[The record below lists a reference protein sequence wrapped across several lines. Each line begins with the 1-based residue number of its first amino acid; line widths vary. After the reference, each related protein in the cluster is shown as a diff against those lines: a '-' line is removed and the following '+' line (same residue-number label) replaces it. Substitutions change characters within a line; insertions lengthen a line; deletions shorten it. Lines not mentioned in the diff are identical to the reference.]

1 MKWKTMRIS
10 WKIFGVALIVFA
22 IMAASS
28 IYTIIKIFQINKEL
42 ASITRVFIPL
52 SNELAKIDSIIVNEE
67 LHVERIEKIE
77 AELRGDRLEGI
88 AKAFSDQQIDA
99 AVDTDPALSA
109 RMSRLAD
116 RLQSEMGVFEKRSQ
130 EVEDLIKHSENLIKD
145 AQQTLP
151 NDADRLEL
159 AELFPS
165 LVAIE
170 GQHSNY
176 HSHAKTIVETES
188 LSGEVREKLESQ
200 LEIEGE
206 KLSEQM
212 RAVWEQVAG
221 FTARSVQTAALH
233 EKQAFYASI
242 GFTVSAG
249 ALALLLSYVVIAGM
263 LRPMRALT
271 DGAKRVQ
278 EGDLTVHIEPSSKDE
293 IGSLTVSFN
302 QMIEGLR
309 STEKIKDTF
318 GQYLDPRVVSS
329 LLGDNAAVTGGEK
342 KVISAYFSDLADF
355 STVSEQFTPT
365 GLIQVLN
372 RYLDMMSVPITDR
385 SGVIDKF
392 IGDAIMAFWAPP
404 FCADGEQATLAVKTA
419 LHNVNAMSRFQ
430 TELPDLTGLRQNL
443 PLIRQRIGIAT
454 GEAVIGS
461 VGSEKTKNYTVMG
474 DTVNLGSRL
483 EGANK
488 LYETDILVC
497 ERTRNMARDIEFRLV
512 DRIQVV
518 GKTEPTR
525 VYTPLCNSAD
535 LTETIRD
542 IQSLSEEALQHYV
555 DRQWKDAQAGFGEIL
570 KRAPDDRIAG
580 IFINRIELI
589 QAEGAPDD
597 WDGIWR
603 MTTK

>member
-1 MKWKTMRIS
+1 MRIS
-10 WKIFGVALIVFA
+10 WKIFGVALIVFVV
-22 IMAASS
+22 MAASS

-42 ASITRVFIPL
+42 TSITTVFIPL
-52 SNELAKIDSIIVNEE
+52 TNELAKIDSIILNEE

-88 AKAFSDQQIDA
+88 AGNYSEQQINA
-99 AVDTDPALSA
+99 AVAADPSLAK
-109 RMSRLAD
+109 RMASLRD
-116 RLQSEMGVFEKRSQ
+116 RLETELGIFEKRSQ
-130 EVEDLIKHSENLIKD
+130 EVEDLIHHSEKLVKD
-145 AQQTLP
+145 AQLTLP
-151 NDADRLEL
+151 SDSDRLAL
-159 AELFPS
+159 AELYPS

-176 HSHAKTIVETES
+176 HGHAKTIVETDD
-188 LSGEVREKLESQ
+188 LSGAVREKLEQQ
-200 LEIEGE
+200 LEEEGE
-206 KLSEQM
+206 KLTAHMEE
-212 RAVWEQVAG
+212 VWEQVAG
-221 FTARSVQTAALH
+221 FTAKSVETAASH

-242 GFTVSAG
+242 GFTASAG
-249 ALALLLSYVVIAGM
+249 ILALILSYIVISGI
-263 LRPMRALT
+263 LRPMRALA
-271 DGAKRVQ
+271 DGAKQVQ
-278 EGDLTVHIEPSSKDE
+278 EGDLTVHIEPSSRDE

-309 STEKIKDTF
+309 STEKIKETF

-329 LLGDNAAVTGGEK
+329 LLGDSSAVTGGEK

-355 STVSEQFTPT
+355 STISEQFTPT

-404 FCADGEQATLAVKTA
+404 FCPDGDQATLAVKAA
-419 LHNVNAMSRFQ
+419 LHNVGVMERFQ

-443 PLIRQRIGIAT
+443 PQVRQRIGIAT

-488 LYETDILVC
+488 AYGTDILVC
-497 ERTRNMARDIEFRLV
+497 ERTRNMARDIEFRLI

-518 GKTEPTR
+518 GKTEATK
-525 VYTPLCNSAD
+525 VYTPLCEATD
-535 LTETIRD
+535 FDEVRRK
-542 IQSLSEEALQHYV
+542 IQSLSEEALQYYV
-555 DRQWKDAQAGFGEIL
+555 DQNWGKAQDGFAEIL
-570 KRAPDDRIAG
+570 KTMPQDRIAAM
-580 IFINRIELI
+580 FINRIDLI
-589 QAEGAPDD
+589 KAEGAPEG

-603 MTTK
+603 MKTK